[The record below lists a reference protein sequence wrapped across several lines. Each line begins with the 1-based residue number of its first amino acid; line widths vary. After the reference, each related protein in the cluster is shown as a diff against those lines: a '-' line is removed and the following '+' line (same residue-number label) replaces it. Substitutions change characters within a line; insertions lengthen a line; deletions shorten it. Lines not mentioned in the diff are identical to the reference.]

1 MRPIEWINPRQ
12 KIWGFHVHQELPF
25 ADFAKALVIQEQCA
39 HFFRAQHIPI
49 DADEALAPGY
59 GPHLNYLWE
68 LRVESANSEVLEK
81 MGLAIAFMAVNRCGL
96 SAYLH
101 PLMHDPSLPE
111 IAALAAEGR
120 ESQANT
126 VWFTHKVAQN
136 RDFFFHPPLDTNQK
150 IMDTRSCR
158 ILINTEIEHLIDR
171 GNQQLAKT
179 PFFDPFQLIVN
190 GFHIHVDFTPE
201 KQPLAELVFAAFM
214 AFLNQEQLIPSSTRW
229 YAEGENGP
237 HLQRGFEVKFT
248 TNDRNMLARIGIAI
262 GWLMCNRQGLA
273 IFMHPVTW
281 EEGDHTEELYAHQHY
296 SFFIDAMPPL
306 NLGFF
311 SDKIAASSYA
321 IDC

>member
-1 MRPIEWINPRQ
+1 MGHIEWINPRH

-39 HFFRAQHIPI
+39 QFFRAHAIPI

-59 GPHLNYLWE
+59 GPHLNYMWE
-68 LRVESANSEVLEK
+68 LRVESAKSEVLEK

-101 PLMHDPSLPE
+101 PLMHDRNLPE

-120 ESQANT
+120 ESQGNII
-126 VWFTHKVAQN
+126 WFTHKVAQN

-150 IMDTRSCR
+150 IIDTRSCR
-158 ILINTEIEHLIDR
+158 IMINAEIERLIDR

-179 PFFDPFQLIVN
+179 LFYDPFQLIIN
-190 GFHIHVDFTPE
+190 GFHIHLDFTLE
-201 KQPLAELVFAAFM
+201 NHTLAEQVFAAFM
-214 AFLNQEQLIPSSTRW
+214 DFLNEEQLIPSSTRW
-229 YAEGENGP
+229 YGEGENGP
-237 HLQRGFEVKFT
+237 HLQRGFEVKFMT
-248 TNDRNMLARIGIAI
+248 KDRSILARIGIAI

-281 EEGDHTEELYAHQHY
+281 EEGNHAEELKAHQQY
-296 SFFIDAMPPL
+296 SFFIDEIPAL
-306 NLGFF
+306 DLRFF
-311 SDKIAASSYA
+311 SEKIKVS
-321 IDC
+321 